1 MKRLSLPLVALALC
15 MPLAAQNVGFT
26 NFIRQVQLPTGVQW
40 DASVA
45 PDGERASSLPVDIGG
60 ARFELWTVRSTPA
73 ASYLLDTR
81 FVSAY
86 APAAEISITSEDPY
100 QLIPRTRADRPFTVN
115 ISLNGLLTGSADPAA
130 AKAVSLLRHVQ
141 SYGVKG
147 SGEGIDRTQATLL
160 TQSELSQNGARRLT
174 YSLTSVPSADRT
186 QARGE
191 ERFSVFSLPD
201 GSVPASQL
209 ASRYIQIWPVATG
222 SIGGITPG
230 SKLRVRMPQLTFTLN
245 DLYPSSH
252 TFAQI
257 YKGDP
262 VLGTQGTLISGS
274 SLVLNE
280 PAAVD
285 RVLLLSGYD
294 TVVTGDGRWTIEL
307 LTTTPFGTDRLAH
320 VTFDVDRTIELRGTF
335 TTIE

>member
-1 MKRLSLPLVALALC
+1 
-15 MPLAAQNVGFT
+15 
-26 NFIRQVQLPTGVQW
+26 
-40 DASVA
+40 
-45 PDGERASSLPVDIGG
+45 
-60 ARFELWTVRSTPA
+60 
-73 ASYLLDTR
+73 
-81 FVSAY
+81 
-86 APAAEISITSEDPY
+86 
-100 QLIPRTRADRPFTVN
+100 
-115 ISLNGLLTGSADPAA
+115 
-130 AKAVSLLRHVQ
+130 VSLSRHVQ

-147 SGEGIDRTQATLL
+147 NGEGIDRTQATLL
-160 TQSELSQNGARRLT
+160 SQAQLSRNGTQSLS

-191 ERFSVFSLPD
+191 ERFSVFTLPD
-201 GSVPASQL
+201 GTLQASQL

-222 SIGGITPG
+222 SISGIAPG
-230 SKLRVRMPQLTFTLN
+230 SKLRVRMPQLTFMLN

-252 TFAQI
+252 TYAQI
-257 YKGDP
+257 YKGDA

-280 PAAVD
+280 PVAVD

-335 TTIE
+335 TTME